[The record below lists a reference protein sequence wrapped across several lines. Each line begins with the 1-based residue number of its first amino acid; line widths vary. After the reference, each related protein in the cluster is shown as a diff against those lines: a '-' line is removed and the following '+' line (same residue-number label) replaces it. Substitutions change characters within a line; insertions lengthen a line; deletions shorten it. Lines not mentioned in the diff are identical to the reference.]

1 MQHISPP
8 QSLAQLCARADK
20 LAHMNLGQLADFLCT
35 SLPENLL
42 HHKGF
47 IGQCLEAALG
57 ADAGSDNLP
66 DFTQLGVE
74 LKTLPVGPSLR
85 PQESTYISTVPLH
98 QLQGLTWE
106 NSAVKAKLNHVLWVP
121 LLILPNTPLS
131 ERKIL
136 PPFLWQPS
144 PEQESI
150 LKTDFDELIDLIALG
165 DISQITASLGTYL
178 HIRPKAAHARS
189 LTSHAD
195 EVGAPSQTL
204 PRGFYLRAGFTA
216 TLLDDFKPLD
226 FSPFFI

>member
-1 MQHISPP
+1 MQHNSPP
-8 QSLAQLCARADK
+8 QSLAQLRTRAQE
-20 LAHMNLGQLADFLCT
+20 LAHLTLGQLADLLGT
-35 SLPENLL
+35 ALPESLI

-57 ADAGSDNLP
+57 ADAGSDNAP

-74 LKTLPVGPSLR
+74 LKTLPVGPRLR

-106 NSAVKAKLNHVLWVP
+106 NSAVKAKLSHVLWVP
-121 LLILPNTPLS
+121 ILVLPNAPLS

-136 PPFLWQPS
+136 PPFLWRPS
-144 PEQESI
+144 PEQETI
-150 LKTDFDELIDLIALG
+150 FKTDFDELIDLISLG

-189 LTSHAD
+189 LTAHAN
-195 EVGAPSQTL
+195 EAGAPGQTL
-204 PRGFYLRAGFTA
+204 PRGFYLRSSFTGS
-216 TLLDDFKPLD
+216 LV
-226 FSPFFI
+226 S